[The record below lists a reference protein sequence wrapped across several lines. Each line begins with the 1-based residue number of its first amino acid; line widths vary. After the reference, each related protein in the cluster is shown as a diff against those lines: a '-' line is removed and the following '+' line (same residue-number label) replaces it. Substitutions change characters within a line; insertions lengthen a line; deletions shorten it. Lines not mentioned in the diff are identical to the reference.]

1 MKSPQ
6 TAINFILG
14 LAVGFLIYKVIFG
27 QDFGGNKDK
36 PTADTAASAG
46 DSLMVDIS
54 GIDIPQSDS
63 LLPIAYVNTDSLLE
77 NYNYYKT
84 QKKLLDDKAMKL
96 DADLGKRMQT
106 LQGEMEIA
114 QKKAQAGA
122 MTPAQM
128 SEAEEDLMRKQQE
141 LGMFRD
147 TRSKSLLDQEGKLTE
162 ELNRRIKEVVKRMAV
177 KGKYRFVL
185 GYSSKGGIL
194 YADPRHDITS
204 EVLDGLNQSTK

>member
-1 MKSPQ
+1 MKSTQ
-6 TAINFILG
+6 TIINFVLG
-14 LAVGFLIYKVIFG
+14 LAVGFLVYKVIFG
-27 QDFGGNKDK
+27 TGPSDK
-36 PTADTAASAG
+36 KEKLAADTSASG

-54 GIDIPQSDS
+54 GIDIPKSDS

-77 NYNYYKT
+77 NYDYYKA
-84 QKKLLDDKAMKL
+84 QKKRLDEKAYKL
-96 DADLGKRMQT
+96 DSDLGKRMQN

-141 LGMFRD
+141 LGLFRD
-147 TRSKSLLDQEGKLTE
+147 TQSKALLDQEGKLTE